1 MKSHPLFVYEE
12 FRILAEKM
20 DSTLKALY
28 LRLDTNSKYLTRKA
42 EAQLVVK
49 IIYNNGANGIN
60 LPSIMRSY
68 KKLVKYANESV
79 IQTILDEL
87 VAASEISLKKNLYS
101 LSESKRKSIE
111 NAQKQSEERLSYILE
126 LL

>member
-1 MKSHPLFVYEE
+1 MFVYEE
-12 FRILAEKM
+12 FCIFAGKM

-60 LPSIMRSY
+60 LPSIMHSY
-68 KKLVKYANESV
+68 EKLVKHANESV

-87 VAASEISLKKNLYS
+87 VAASEISLKKN
-101 LSESKRKSIE
+101 
-111 NAQKQSEERLSYILE
+111 
-126 LL
+126 

>member
-1 MKSHPLFVYEE
+1 
-12 FRILAEKM
+12 M